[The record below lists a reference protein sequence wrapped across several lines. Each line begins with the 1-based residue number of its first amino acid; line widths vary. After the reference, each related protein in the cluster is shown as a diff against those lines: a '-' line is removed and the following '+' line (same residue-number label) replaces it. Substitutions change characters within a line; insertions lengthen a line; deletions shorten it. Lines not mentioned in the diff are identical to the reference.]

1 MFNDAHFKFSLE
13 SIEIL
18 KKVMRLK
25 PLETIIP
32 YFLEILSNDDFN
44 KLISTFK
51 EELNNIA
58 KNYSKFELKKMLS
71 EHFMRKYN
79 QDSLS
84 IMNVSFKERL
94 DEKYFF
100 ES

>member
-1 MFNDAHFKFSLE
+1 M
-13 SIEIL
+13 I
-18 KKVMRLK
+18 
-25 PLETIIP
+25 
-32 YFLEILSNDDFN
+32 FLSDDFN
-44 KLISTFK
+44 KLISIFK
-51 EELNNIA
+51 EKLNNIA
-58 KNYSKFELKKMLS
+58 KIYSRFELKKMLS

-84 IMNVSFKERL
+84 IMNVIFKERL

>member
-1 MFNDAHFKFSLE
+1 MFNDTHFKFSLE

-18 KKVMRLK
+18 KKAMRLK

-32 YFLEILSNDDFN
+32 YFLEILSTDDFN
-44 KLISTFK
+44 KLILIFK

-58 KNYSKFELKKMLS
+58 KNYSKFELKKMFS

-84 IMNVSFKERL
+84 IINVIFKEKL